1 MSNQGFSH
9 SSCMP
14 KCNSW
19 PQKVHNLGLVSFYC
33 SGRDTHFEIS
43 YEKLQNLT
51 VNWLLSRD
59 LHKWC
64 SKSMVPALM
73 QRTEPMEH
81 VGIRWLCRSRLIRA
95 TGRHHARHAGRF
107 CFWSSATR
115 VRLRSP
121 IGPKSLHTQP
131 CGLRLEGLRTVW
143 IAQNGDLPG
152 ADFPS
157 VKREQRDVIQAQ
169 LLCCRRTGGA

>member
-1 MSNQGFSH
+1 
-9 SSCMP
+9 
-14 KCNSW
+14 
-19 PQKVHNLGLVSFYC
+19 
-33 SGRDTHFEIS
+33 
-43 YEKLQNLT
+43 
-51 VNWLLSRD
+51 
-59 LHKWC
+59 
-64 SKSMVPALM
+64 M
-73 QRTEPMEH
+73 QEQ
-81 VGIRWLCRSRLIRA
+81 LIRA

-107 CFWSSATR
+107 CFWSYATR

-131 CGLRLEGLRTVW
+131 CGLRLEALRTVW

-169 LLCCRRTGGA
+169 LLCCRRTGGAGGYSSCGFCVKYDVRPPPFPSHSHSHSLPHPIPLHSGAMAGQLYQSLWLHPWSA